1 MVVGSLQHHAM
12 YTVKARSFYL
22 NDCISNSIKPQNF
35 TNSSSVTL
43 SFSYSEQFSKGTKN
57 NKQLNDIDEMII
69 DFILL
74 TIHMRISFHK
84 VPCRLLNNR
93 CKRRCSNGSESFQ
106 IFQSKHAEQFISF

>member
-1 MVVGSLQHHAM
+1 MRVCL
-12 YTVKARSFYL
+12 YE
-22 NDCISNSIKPQNF
+22 DPQNF

-57 NKQLNDIDEMII
+57 NKKLNDIDEMII

-74 TIHMRISFHK
+74 IIHVRISFHK

-106 IFQSKHAEQFISF
+106 TFQSKHSAEQFISF